1 MDLKVELPVMA
12 TVNEQLPAVLPLTV
26 KPLAVLVTEQ
36 LFAFVDIATESPSEV
51 FAFTAN
57 DFPTLSFVAMA
68 GGAGVSSE
76 AVDEFDEPGCVVIA
90 GELPGDVARGAT
102 VVAGVVGSN
111 PVVFCVD
118 CGFATAVHS
127 V

>member
-1 MDLKVELPVMA
+1 MILTVALALMDLKVELPVMA
-12 TVNEQLPAVLPLTV
+12 TVNEQLPAVLPVTE
-26 KPLAVLVTEQ
+26 KPLAVFVTEQ

-76 AVDEFDEPGCVVIA
+76 AVDEFDDEPGCVA
-90 GELPGDVARGAT
+90 QEKWFSR
-102 VVAGVVGSN
+102 
-111 PVVFCVD
+111 
-118 CGFATAVHS
+118 
-127 V
+127 